1 MPFEHIRKNT
11 RFLQYIAAAWVG
23 ILQLSLYANLV
34 WGTPTLPKLLSE
46 DSPIGR
52 PLNYEEA
59 SWVMSSLSLGMI
71 IGGILLGIFLD
82 ILGSKCILLI
92 GAVFTVISWTIL
104 GTAKSFAALVA
115 GRIVAGVG
123 DGIAVMCIHI
133 YLCEIGSKDIRGK
146 LGVIP
151 MVGGISG
158 VLLMYGG
165 GPYLTYTTLIICSV
179 IFPLIFIIS
188 FPFMPNSP
196 YFLMKKNQCK
206 DAELCLRRL
215 ACSATT
221 RSEIESMLEEIEG
234 TLKRDSRGKHLLS
247 LVFDVRFGKSLLI
260 IVGAQSIGILSGLG
274 FIPPYFQIILKTA
287 DSSLPTELITVIFGI
302 AQIPSLCL
310 CGLLVDKIGRK
321 WMLGISSFGSGITLM
336 LCGTYFY
343 LNGIYKLNTVKFL
356 PVVFLIAYQL
366 FLSVGLC
373 YVPNLIVGELF
384 TTRTKKIGGP
394 TVTCISSVLVFV
406 TVKICGSVFE
416 SWGLYTLF
424 WAFACA
430 SFLGVFF
437 AMYVL
442 PETKGKSFEDI
453 QKTLLSSNSI
463 KTSDMDS
470 KNPVI

>member
-1 MPFEHIRKNT
+1 MSFEHIRKHT
-11 RFLQYIAAAWVG
+11 RFLQYIAACWVG
-23 ILQLSLYANLV
+23 ILQLSLFANLV

-71 IGGILLGIFLD
+71 VGGILLGILLD
-82 ILGSKCILLI
+82 VLGSKYILLI
-92 GAVFTVISWTIL
+92 GALFTVISWTIL
-104 GTAKSFAALVA
+104 GTANSFTGLVA

-123 DGIAVMCIHI
+123 DGISVTCIHI

-151 MVGGISG
+151 MVGGILG

-165 GPYLTYTTLIICSV
+165 GPYLTYNTLIICSA
-179 IFPLIFIIS
+179 IFPIIFIIS

-196 YFLMKKNQCK
+196 YFLIKKNKCK
-206 DAELCLRRL
+206 DAAICLRRL
-215 ACSATT
+215 ACNATT
-221 RSEIESMLEEIEG
+221 RSEIESMIEEIEG
-234 TLKRDSRGKHLLS
+234 TLKRDSRGKHLLL
-247 LVFDVRFGKSLLI
+247 LVFDSRFGKSLLI
-260 IVGAQSIGILSGLG
+260 IFGAQCIGILSGLG

-287 DSSLPTELITVIFGI
+287 DSTLPTELISVIFGI
-302 AQIPSLCL
+302 AQIPSLLL

-321 WMLGISSFGSGITLM
+321 PLLSISSFGSGISLM
-336 LCGTYFY
+336 ICGTYFY
-343 LNGIYKLNTVKFL
+343 LNEMYNLNAVKFL

-366 FLSVGLC
+366 FASVGLT

-384 TTRTKKIGGP
+384 TTRTKKIGSP
-394 TVTCISSVLVFV
+394 IITCLSSVVVFV

-424 WAFACA
+424 WAFGSV
-430 SFLGVFF
+430 SFLGVLF

-442 PETKGKSFEDI
+442 PETKGKSFDDI
-453 QKTLLSSNSI
+453 QKSLLSSNRV
-463 KTSDMDS
+463 KT
-470 KNPVI
+470 